1 MAKKEKDRKKPG
13 MMGDDPS
20 LSAQSFAQV
29 NAAAVKA
36 RLERLGQAS
45 PIALCV
51 FLGLKNKKPEAGDYA
66 WSVFQHLVAMGVMEV
81 KPYSGGIMYRAP
93 QAASKPPR
101 NEGYSERPCRS
112 YWDETVIDPELA
124 LKAKRRKDLQDKQE
138 QQGERKTTGKKW
150 GVPV

>member
-20 LSAQSFAQV
+20 LSTKSFAQV
-29 NAAAVKA
+29 NAGAVKA

-93 QAASKPPR
+93 QSASKPPR
-101 NEGYSERPCRS
+101 NEGYGERPCRS
-112 YWDETVIDPELA
+112 YYDYSLIDPEI
-124 LKAKRRKDLQDKQE
+124 AKK
-138 QQGERKTTGKKW
+138 GERLRERQQHKTGGKKW
-150 GVPV
+150 GHTT